1 MENNKIMQSFLKK
14 FLNAD
19 GTLNKTVVASF
30 ITLLI
35 VLIQQVM
42 IAFGFSYGHWDQV
55 AGIINTVLTLLSV
68 AGFVEGNGE
77 VEAPTINLNESSDK
91 SGRKTPENVPDTKG
105 GETSNETQSK

>member
-1 MENNKIMQSFLKK
+1 MENNKIMQAFLKK

-42 IAFGFSYGHWDQV
+42 MACGFSYGHWDQV
-55 AGIINTVLTLLSV
+55 VGIINTILTILGLC
-68 AGFVEGNGE
+68 GFVEGDGE
-77 VEAPTINLNESSDK
+77 VENPINAKVGDTTNEK
-91 SGRKTPENVPDTKG
+91 AQTK
-105 GETSNETQSK
+105 

>member
-1 MENNKIMQSFLKK
+1 MENNKIMKAFLKK

-30 ITLLI
+30 MTLLI

-55 AGIINTVLTLLSV
+55 VGIINTILTILGLC
-68 AGFVEGNGE
+68 GFVEGNGE
-77 VEAPTINLNESSDK
+77 VELPTTKLETTSDSLEQK
-91 SGRKTPENVPDTKG
+91 VPENVQKG
-105 GETSNETQSK
+105 DDNSNEAQTK